1 MSSTNTV
8 TETYSIT
15 DIEIV
20 LRRVTADFI
29 MIASSTGGWTEAKA
43 REYAH
48 DVELLAKK
56 GYLKWFD
63 VTLIVGGVE
72 QKATRFDVNVESGQL
87 VMSRP
92 GGVLWPRLSNPY
104 LRVVLGYTSAY
115 TDDARQRLKSQLK
128 IGWSPTTADTTH
140 SQLIA
145 GSGRDYASNGYGV
158 QRKDFSK

>member
-1 MSSTNTV
+1 MSSTDTV

-20 LRRVTADFI
+20 LRRVTADLI
-29 MIASSTGGWTEAKA
+29 MIATSTGGWTEAKA

-63 VTLIVGGVE
+63 VTLLVGGAE
-72 QKATRFDVNVESGQL
+72 QKATRFEVNTESGQL

-104 LRVVLGYTSAY
+104 LRIVLGYTSAY
-115 TDDARQRLKSQLK
+115 TDDAREKLKSQLI
-128 IGWSPTTADTTH
+128 IGWVPTTADTSH
-140 SQLIA
+140 SQLTA
-145 GSGRDYASNGYGV
+145 GDGRDYASNGYGV